1 MVLLYTIF
9 TSALLAVFLSSVH
22 AESWTLYSHTD
33 CTGTII
39 SSDNITGASE
49 CVAQQGAVSVSLSSS
64 TGACNV
70 IYHDVDT
77 CDPEAGGMTT
87 DAGSGGCFEIPG
99 SVGAF
104 LVSCP
109 A

>member
-1 MVLLYTIF
+1 MAPLYAIF
-9 TSALLAVFLSSVH
+9 TSALLAVSLSSVH
-22 AESWTLYSHTD
+22 AESWTLYSNTD

-39 SSDNITGASE
+39 SSDNLTGASE
-49 CVAQQGAVSVSLSSS
+49 CVAQQGAGSISLSSS
-64 TGACNV
+64 SGACDV

-77 CDPEAGGMTT
+77 CDPEAGGTTT
-87 DAGSGGCFEIPG
+87 DAGSDGCFEIPG